1 MLNHLSH
8 GPETASAPR
17 RAPVAPRLRALLLIT
32 TALSAAT
39 TAPAWAIE
47 WINPGVGDW
56 FDPANWDA
64 SFVPGPF
71 TRFEIDNGGTAR
83 VTNGGH
89 ATPYDGVIGTSLG
102 DSGAIEITGPG
113 TTWTSLSG
121 LSVGYFGRGTLT
133 VSNGATVSAGDGYS
147 IGTQSGSTGLVIVT
161 GAGSSLSISSGLNV
175 GFGGTGTLD
184 ISNGGSVSAGYANI
198 GANFGSNG
206 VVTVDG
212 AGSSLSTTG
221 FLGYLI
227 VGNSGTGTL
236 TVSNGGTVTTG
247 GSAFIGENAGSV
259 GIVTVGGAGSSWTA
273 GELRVGD
280 SGDGTLTISNGGAV
294 TSSDTAAIGYYAGST
309 GVVTVTGAG
318 STWTNGSD
326 LGVGKE
332 GHGTLTITD
341 GGAVHTATDG
351 YIGDAPGSTGIVT
364 VDGAGSSWQVGHNL
378 LVGAYGSGALTI
390 TNGGHVTSLEAR
402 IGDVDSGG
410 TGTVVVDGVGST
422 WTNYDHMHLGTLATG
437 TLTIRNGAHVDND
450 DDLDIGAYG
459 RLNIGAALGQTAVA
473 AGTLDADKINFQSG
487 SALVFNHTDAE
498 YDFSLPMSGRG
509 TILQMGPGT
518 TVLTGDASGFNG
530 LTYVAAGTLLVD
542 GTLAGTTYVAG
553 TLGGTGTVGDT
564 HMFGIIAPGHGSA
577 GSLTVDGDL
586 FFDDPT
592 SSYSVDI
599 GDGGNDLIH
608 VTGDAYIAN
617 AHLSVVRHGAAL
629 GTYTILETDGTL
641 YDSFDTSSLDYAFI
655 TPTLDYTSSRVNLE
669 LARNAV
675 AFADVAATPNEA
687 SVAGAVEAL
696 GAGNTIY
703 DAILGL
709 NQTEAQ
715 AAYEALSGEGHATI
729 RGMLVENS
737 NLVRDALLGR
747 LQTLRSSP
755 QTSGAASG
763 YAGEP
768 MLSGET
774 AYAGRVWGQLYG
786 GLGSR
791 AGDGNAAA
799 LSYGG
804 GGVVLGTETE
814 VADWQF
820 GFSAQV
826 GSSDFSIPDR
836 ATTGSSTDV
845 GLGVYGGTQWGDTGF
860 GFGASFT
867 RSFIATTRQVQFPG
881 FAETLTAS
889 YGATTGQVFAEIDHE
904 VDLGNVSLTPFAQLA
919 YSGTATDG
927 FTETGGAAALSSSAN
942 LINSTFATLGF
953 RAEHQFL
960 IGEDGLAGVSGGAAW
975 RHGLVAAPVASNAF
989 AGGGAFTVA
998 GTPAGADALVLEAGL
1013 SLDLANG
1020 LDVSLDYAGQIAAQ
1034 GQSHGLSAR
1043 IGGKF

>member
-8 GPETASAPR
+8 RPETASAPR

-32 TALSAAT
+32 TALSAAA
-39 TAPAWAIE
+39 TAPAWAAE
-47 WINPGVGDW
+47 WINSGVGDW
-56 FDPANWDA
+56 FDPANWDGH
-64 SFVPGPF
+64 FVPGPF
-71 TRFEIDNGGTAR
+71 TQFAIDNGGTAQ

-89 ATPYDGVIGTSLG
+89 ARPDPGVLGTSPG
-102 DSGAIEITGPG
+102 DSGAIEVTGPG
-113 TTWTSLSG
+113 STWEGG
-121 LSVGYFGRGTLT
+121 LTVGYGGRGTLT
-133 VSNGATVSAGDGYS
+133 VSNGGTAVDSSSGYS
-147 IGTQSGSTGLVIVT
+147 IGSLPGGAGLVIVT
-161 GAGSSLSISSGLNV
+161 GAGSSLSTTSGLEV
-175 GFGGTGTLD
+175 GFVGSGTLD
-184 ISNGGSVSAGYANI
+184 ISNGGSVSAGYAFI
-198 GANFGSNG
+198 GALPGSKG

-212 AGSSLSTTG
+212 AGSSLSTAG
-221 FLGYLI
+221 LFGYLI

-247 GSAFIGENAGSV
+247 GTAFIGENAGGV
-259 GIVTVGGAGSSWTA
+259 GIATVDGAGSSWTA

-280 SGDGTLTISNGGAV
+280 SGNGTLTISNGGAV
-294 TSSDTAAIGYYAGST
+294 TSDDSAIGYYAGST

-318 STWTNGSD
+318 STWTNGND
-326 LGVGKE
+326 LAVGLE
-332 GHGTLTITD
+332 GHGTLTIAD
-341 GGAVHTATDG
+341 GGAVHTTVDG
-351 YIGDAPGSTGIVT
+351 YIGGEPGSTGVVT
-364 VDGAGSSWQVGHNL
+364 VDGAGSSWTVGRNL
-378 LVGAYGSGALTI
+378 LVGSYGSGALTI

-410 TGTVVVDGVGST
+410 TGTVVVDGVGSI

-518 TVLTGDASGFNG
+518 TVLTGDASGFSG

-553 TLGGTGTVGDT
+553 TLGGTGTVGET
-564 HMFGIIAPGHGSA
+564 HLGGIIAPGHDSA
-577 GSLTVDGDL
+577 GTLTVDGGL
-586 FFDDPT
+586 FVDAPST
-592 SSYSVDI
+592 YVADI
-599 GDGGNDLIH
+599 GDGVNDLIH
-608 VTGDAYIAN
+608 VTGDAYLGN
-617 AHLSVVRHGAAL
+617 AHLAVVRHGSAL

-655 TPTLDYTSSRVNLE
+655 TPTLDYTNSRVNLE

-687 SVAGAVEAL
+687 SVASAVEAM

-755 QTSGAASG
+755 QTTGAASG

-774 AYAGRVWGQLYG
+774 AYAGKLWGQLYG
-786 GLGSR
+786 GLGDR

-799 LSYGG
+799 SSFGG
-804 GGVVLGTETE
+804 GGLVLGTETE
-814 VADWQF
+814 IGDWQL
-820 GFSAQV
+820 GFSAQA

-860 GFGASFT
+860 GLGASFT
-867 RSFIATTRQVQFPG
+867 RHAVATTRQVQFPG

-889 YGATTGQVFAEIDHE
+889 YGATTGQVFAEIDRE
-904 VDLGNVSLTPFAQLA
+904 FDLGDVSLTPFAQLA
-919 YSGTATDG
+919 YSGTATDA
-927 FTETGGAAALSSSAN
+927 FTEQGGASALSSSAN
-942 LINSTFATLGF
+942 FISSTFATLGL

-960 IGEDGLAGVSGGAAW
+960 VGEDGLAGVSGGLAW
-975 RHGLVAAPVASNAF
+975 RHGFASSPVASNAF
-989 AGGGAFTVA
+989 AGGGAFAVSGA
-998 GTPAGADALVLEAGL
+998 PAGSDALVLETGFN
-1013 SLDLANG
+1013 LDLANG
-1020 LDVSLDYAGQIAAQ
+1020 LDVSLDYAGQISTQ
-1034 GQSHGLSAR
+1034 GQSHGISAR
-1043 IGGKF
+1043 LGGQF